1 MTSTKLNTLAA
12 ERSNP
17 SVTISM
23 ITHRLHP
30 DNEPDRLTLKN
41 LISEAKSLLNNKYQT
56 EDIRLLL
63 TKLEEIETEV
73 DIDFLNY
80 SLNSL
85 FIFISNKTKEIIRS
99 NYLLPK
105 STVQIEGSFM
115 LKPLFD
121 EFLNSKEYYILLLS
135 QSSANLY
142 HAINDEILEE
152 IKNNDFPFKED
163 ELFENKYER
172 LNAPEKVDN
181 LISESFNLID
191 KAITKL
197 HHQTG
202 INCVV
207 FSTADNYHKL
217 LKVADIPSNYI
228 AHILVNPKD
237 KSPKTLVTKA
247 WKIMKSLYQQ
257 ETY

>member
-1 MTSTKLNTLAA
+1 MISTKLNALAA
-12 ERSNP
+12 EKSNP
-17 SVTISM
+17 SVTISV
-23 ITHRLHP
+23 ITHKLHP
-30 DNEPDRLTLKN
+30 DKEPDRLAVKN
-41 LISEAKSLLNNKYQT
+41 LISEAKSLLINKYQT
-56 EDIRLLL
+56 EDISALL
-63 TKLEEIETEV
+63 KNLEDVEAEV

-85 FIFISNKTKEIIRS
+85 FIFISNQTKEIIRS
-99 NYLLPK
+99 KYLLPK
-105 STVQIEGSFM
+105 STIQIEGCFM

-121 EFLNSKEYYILLLS
+121 DFLNSKEYYILLLS
-135 QSSANLY
+135 KSEANLF
-142 HAINDEILEE
+142 HAMNDEILEE

-163 ELFENKYER
+163 EQFENKYEK
-172 LNAPEKVDN
+172 LKAPEKVDN

-197 HHQTG
+197 HQQTG
-202 INCVV
+202 VNCVV

-237 KSPKTLVTKA
+237 KSPKTLVTEA
-247 WKIMKSLYQQ
+247 WKIMKTLYQQ